1 MARLDLVFCTQ
12 TSWTLSK
19 RYQIRANEKANP
31 CIFLDKELDTGNM
44 RYPAANNR
52 EPICG
57 LIKISAMYSA
67 NAHISLLPTCSLVQ
81 GQYGQQPTHLKSGML
96 LVWKFTN
103 TIVDRPIC
111 VYRRI
116 S

>member
-44 RYPAANNR
+44 RYPAANNL

-67 NAHISLLPTCSLVQ
+67 MPTFLFANVLLSPGTVRIATNAFKKWNVVGLEIHQHNC
-81 GQYGQQPTHLKSGML
+81 
-96 LVWKFTN
+96 
-103 TIVDRPIC
+103 
-111 VYRRI
+111 
-116 S
+116 